1 MKGEPAQAAYQDIRR
16 LLALGFPGQ
25 SGDLLEVVGRDAFLA
40 ALADPALRIRVLD
53 QQPRTLD
60 EALAAVVRMEAYGS
74 SSVAED
80 DKRMINVFVLSHRL
94 GRLRRTDVFVS

>member
-1 MKGEPAQAAYQDIRR
+1 
-16 LLALGFPGQ
+16 
-25 SGDLLEVVGRDAFLA
+25 
-40 ALADPALRIRVLD
+40 LRIRALD

-80 DKRMINVFVLSHRL
+80 DNVVTKRVRIVSPSRETEAD
-94 GRLRRTDVFVS
+94 RRIRELEKRVECQNKEISSG